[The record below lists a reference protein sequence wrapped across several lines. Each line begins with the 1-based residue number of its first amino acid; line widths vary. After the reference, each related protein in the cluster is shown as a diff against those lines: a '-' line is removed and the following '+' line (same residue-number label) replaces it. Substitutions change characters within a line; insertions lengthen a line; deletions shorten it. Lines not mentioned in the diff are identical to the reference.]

1 MLTPQEVST
10 HSFAKA
16 SFGGYNMAMVDEF
29 LDELT
34 DDYTAL
40 YKENAALKAKLKV
53 LVEKVEEYRATED
66 SMRATLLT
74 AQRMADSIVKEA
86 EQKRDQMMTQAEID
100 AKLRINCLKN
110 EAAAAEERLRKGKEE
125 LEKFSAAVRAVCD
138 KEIQLLNELPQEE
151 GKPEDSVQEIE
162 DSVMAAFSEAAPEE
176 DGDTAETQTEASEP
190 VAEAA
195 DPAAD
200 TSDPFGDFP
209 DLSSTRQI
217 NLDEL
222 KFGRNYNT

>member
-1 MLTPQEVST
+1 MPTQNPAQPFILR
-10 HSFAKA
+10 HSF
-16 SFGGYNMAMVDEF
+16 FG
-29 LDELT
+29 
-34 DDYTAL
+34 
-40 YKENAALKAKLKV
+40 
-53 LVEKVEEYRATED
+53 
-66 SMRATLLT
+66 
-74 AQRMADSIVKEA
+74 
-86 EQKRDQMMTQAEID
+86 
-100 AKLRINCLKN
+100 LRINCLKN

-138 KEIQLLNELPQEE
+138 KEIQLLNELPQAPVELPQEE
-151 GKPEDSVQEIE
+151 AKPEDSVQEIE

-190 VAEAA
+190 VAEAT

>member
-1 MLTPQEVST
+1 
-10 HSFAKA
+10 
-16 SFGGYNMAMVDEF
+16 
-29 LDELT
+29 
-34 DDYTAL
+34 
-40 YKENAALKAKLKV
+40 
-53 LVEKVEEYRATED
+53 
-66 SMRATLLT
+66 MRATLLT

-100 AKLRINCLKN
+100 AKLKINCLKN

-138 KEIQLLNELPQEE
+138 KEIPLLNELPQAPVELPQEE
-151 GKPEDSVQEIE
+151 AKPEDSVQEIE

-176 DGDTAETQTEASEP
+176 DGDAAETQTEASEP
-190 VAEAA
+190 VAEAV

>member
-1 MLTPQEVST
+1 MIKL
-10 HSFAKA
+10 
-16 SFGGYNMAMVDEF
+16 YNF
-29 LDELT
+29 DELRPEEILNR
-34 DDYTAL
+34 DIRAEKNVEDVVDGIIDEVRARGD
-40 YKENAALKAKLKV
+40 EALKEYALKFDGAKIDDLQV
-53 LVEKVEEYRATED
+53 
-66 SMRATLLT
+66 
-74 AQRMADSIVKEA
+74 
-86 EQKRDQMMTQAEID
+86 TQAEID

-138 KEIQLLNELPQEE
+138 KEIQLLNELPQAPVELPQEE
-151 GKPEDSVQEIE
+151 AKPEDSVQEIE

-176 DGDTAETQTEASEP
+176 DGDTTETQTEASEP
-190 VAEAA
+190 VAEAV